1 MYYFVQSILFDVKR
15 MCMNDCLGKS
25 YIDSTTYDIRSF
37 TTYDKRICQG
47 KSLVLL
53 DDSKTQN
60 VQQKERAD
68 S

>member
-1 MYYFVQSILFDVKR
+1 
-15 MCMNDCLGKS
+15 MNDCVGKS
-25 YIDSTTYDIRSF
+25 YIDSTTYDKRSF
-37 TTYDKRICQG
+37 TTYDKRIFQG

>member
-1 MYYFVQSILFDVKR
+1 
-15 MCMNDCLGKS
+15 MNDCVGKS
-25 YIDSTTYDIRSF
+25 YIDSTTYDKRSF

-60 VQQKERAD
+60 VQQKERAG